1 MPGEK
6 QLCHNRSAGQL
17 YDHDFPRRIEW
28 QDRCFVRRR
37 IFRVLSNSRC
47 RQQYFHGDQRHV
59 RVEVVFLKTVL
70 APAIKWTKA
79 RFRRRSTH
87 VPNLCPVCKVN
98 ALLRLQVGVFLM
110 QNVFFL
116 ITFYYYWPVL
126 KRKHCTQY
134 DFYQTVA
141 KYLVGV
147 CPCKAYLKIG
157 FLTYL
162 HKHNMIMT
170 LPCKMGKI
178 KAITQQIFHCYLVW
192 WDNTLQ
198 MTVFILESSHLGELM

>member
-1 MPGEK
+1 MKYLPDYCWLYNLQLPVLPVENRSMPDEK

-17 YDHDFPRRIEW
+17 SDHDFPRRIEW
-28 QDRCFVRRR
+28 QDRCFVCRR

-79 RFRRRSTH
+79 RFSRRSTH
-87 VPNLCPVCKVN
+87 VPNLCPVYKVN
-98 ALLRLQVGVFLM
+98 ALLRLQVGLFLM
-110 QNVFFL
+110 QNVFLL

-126 KRKHCTQY
+126 KRKHYTQW

-141 KYLVGV
+141 K
-147 CPCKAYLKIG
+147 
-157 FLTYL
+157 
-162 HKHNMIMT
+162 
-170 LPCKMGKI
+170 
-178 KAITQQIFHCYLVW
+178 
-192 WDNTLQ
+192 
-198 MTVFILESSHLGELM
+198 